1 LVATSSSQLLV
12 HFLFCKPVRPL
23 STSPLF
29 RVGSFA
35 LVLHLAAAALGCA
48 QPTAP
53 ATTLSQH
60 FQQYSQHALTEQLF
74 LHLDRPAYV
83 AGETIWFKAY
93 AVDGT
98 YHRPLPMS
106 KVAYVEVL
114 DAGQRPVLQTKIALV
129 RAMGQGSFELPAEL
143 ATGRYLVRAY
153 TNWMKNA
160 GPDFYFQCPVAV
172 VNTREPRP
180 APAPVAGLGYDVQFF
195 PEGGQLVRGL
205 PGRVAFKI
213 VDRHGNSVA
222 ATGAVADASG
232 TTITTFRTLRYGLGS
247 FLLTPAAGGGT
258 YTASVRLPGGAVIAS
273 KLPVVAEQGY
283 SLLLTDTSPTQ
294 LTVAVQTKLARSA
307 QLLQLLAH
315 TGQQVTAAV
324 EAALVNGQATFQIN
338 KQLLRPGITHFT
350 VFSGRQP
357 VAERLYFRRP
367 TRAQLLAIQGSAS
380 ATTLGQRSQVSL
392 RVGASQSAALSLA
405 VYRVDSLAISA
416 PADISS
422 YLLLAADLKGF
433 VEDAGYYF
441 RDSSAVASQAADNL
455 MLTQGWR
462 RFRWDA
468 VLTGQP
474 PAAVYPPELN
484 GYVLQG
490 RVRYTTGAPAAGV
503 PAYLS
508 LPGRTFW
515 FGSTVSHADGLV
527 QFEMPQAYGLRKL
540 VLQTNPALDSTTQI
554 ELLSPFVAGG
564 GATAPGL
571 PLLPSR
577 WAASLTERH
586 LQAQVAQAF
595 PVPPRYQ
602 TVPLDTVAFYG
613 RPTEHYRL
621 DDYTRFP
628 TLEDVMREY
637 VPGVLVRKRKD
648 GFHFLVTDRV
658 RHLILKENPLTL
670 LDGLPLFDLNKLM
683 ALDPLRIKTLDVV
696 DSRYFIGQQ
705 VYDGLVSY
713 RTYKG
718 DLGGYPLNPHALLEE
733 YEALQVPREFYAPRY
748 ETATQQQSRLPDLRN
763 LLYWNPTV
771 DLSANQAQTL
781 TFFTSDQ
788 AGRYL
793 VVAQGITP
801 DGHLGSTNFSFEVKP
816 AL

>member
-1 LVATSSSQLLV
+1 M
-12 HFLFCKPVRPL
+12 
-23 STSPLF
+23 
-29 RVGSFA
+29 
-35 LVLHLAAAALGCA
+35 LHLAAASLGCA
-48 QPTAP
+48 QSTASV
-53 ATTLSQH
+53 ATLSQR
-60 FQQYSQHALTEQLF
+60 FQQYSQQALTEQLF

-83 AGETIWFKAY
+83 AGETMWFKAY

-114 DAGQRPVLQTKIALV
+114 DAAQRPVLQAKIALV

-213 VDRHGNSVA
+213 VDRLGNSVA
-222 ATGAVADASG
+222 ATGTVADASG
-232 TTITTFRTLRYGLGS
+232 ATITTFRTLRYGLGS

-258 YTASVRLPGGAVIAS
+258 YTATVRLPGGAVITS

-283 SLLLTDTSPTQ
+283 TLLLTDTSPTQ
-294 LTVAVQTKLARSA
+294 LTVAVQAKPAGSA
-307 QLLQLLAH
+307 QPLQLLAH
-315 TGQQVTAAV
+315 TGQQVTAAA
-324 EAALVNGQATFQIN
+324 EAALVNGQATFQIS

-380 ATTLGQRSQVSL
+380 ATSLGQRSQVSL
-392 RVGASQSAALSLA
+392 RVGASQPAALSVA
-405 VYRVDSLAISA
+405 VYRVDSLVASA

-422 YLLLAADLKGF
+422 YLLLAADLKGV

-441 RDSSAVASQAADNL
+441 RDSSAVAGQAADNL
-455 MLTQGWR
+455 MLTHGWR

-490 RVRYTTGAPAAGV
+490 RVRHATGAPAAGI
-503 PAYLS
+503 PTYLS

-515 FGSTVSHADGLV
+515 FGSTVSHTDGLV
-527 QFEMPQAYGLRKL
+527 QFEMPHAYGLRKL
-540 VLQTNPALDSTTQI
+540 VLQTNPALDSTTRV

-571 PLLPSR
+571 PPLPSR

-586 LQAQVAQAF
+586 LQAQVTQAF

-602 TVPLDTVAFYG
+602 TVPLDTLAFYG

-648 GFHFLVTDRV
+648 GFHFLVTDRL

-670 LDGLPLFDLNKLM
+670 LDGLPLFDLNRLM

-733 YEALQVPREFYAPRY
+733 YETMQVPREFYAPRY
-748 ETATQQQSRLPDLRN
+748 ETAAQRQSRLPDLRS
-763 LLYWNPTV
+763 LLYWNSTV
-771 DLSANQAQTL
+771 DVSAGQPQTL

-793 VVAQGITP
+793 VVAQGIAP
-801 DGHLGSTNFSFEVKP
+801 DGRLGSTNFSFEVKP
-816 AL
+816 TL